1 MAELSPDDTHLYSRI
16 AIRHNPSDGTFGG
29 KMMNGFELV
38 AGTQDDLKACESWLE
53 IPEVTTTTTTTT
65 TEGFLDE
72 LADELFGDESPPGG
86 DEDQP
91 QGYPAMDFLYDKD
104 VGKFVFDTKLVFFFI
119 TTINKLSKYVHI

>member
-1 MAELSPDDTHLYSRI
+1 
-16 AIRHNPSDGTFGG
+16 
-29 KMMNGFELV
+29 MNGFELV

-72 LADELFGDESPPGG
+72 LLGDDELPPGG

-119 TTINKLSKYVHI
+119 ITINKLSKYLHI

>member
-1 MAELSPDDTHLYSRI
+1 
-16 AIRHNPSDGTFGG
+16 
-29 KMMNGFELV
+29 MNGFELV

-119 TTINKLSKYVHI
+119 ITINKLSKYVHI